1 MQKSLLEITFY
12 FIRNYYLAQT
22 KSDHIYY
29 TKESEEANL

>member
-1 MQKSLLEITFY
+1 MQNSLPEITFY
-12 FIRNYYLAQT
+12 FIRTYHLAQT